1 MQTEKIFFDRGEMPR
16 MRLKDR
22 FAFLISALSVVF
34 MLAAPPAQ
42 AQDDRMDRLEKE
54 VEGLKKENEALKNR
68 VDAVEGEGEEIKH
81 GLGVLSKLVEVSGY
95 ADTEFTFTDNENEN
109 NRFRIRH
116 LSLFFTKD
124 IQKEW
129 KLFTE
134 IEFEDAP
141 RIESNI
147 ASDVVNKS
155 QGTIFVE
162 QMYIEYHPKVT
173 WDLRFG
179 RFLTPAGI
187 WSIYHY
193 PPYVPTQT
201 GPLFYKVIFPEVSDG
216 VQLRN
221 SFTVMDSA
229 LDTHL
234 YVANGGGN
242 PGRLDRNQNK
252 AAGFRLNYALLGGV
266 SAGASYYRDKDNSDV
281 MRNSYGAHL
290 LAYYGPSLKI
300 QAEYALRHNKPEGS
314 DSFYDKG
321 FYVLAAYDIDK
332 WTVAGRYD
340 WYDENSSDPK
350 KDQYR
355 YTGALNY
362 HFAHNV
368 VAKAELSRYLF
379 DDPAKKDF
387 NEFILAIVVAI
398 GDL

>member
-1 MQTEKIFFDRGEMPR
+1 

-22 FAFLISALSVVF
+22 FTFLILALSAVF
-34 MLAAPPAQ
+34 ILAALPVQ
-42 AQDDRMDRLEKE
+42 AQEDRIDRLEKE
-54 VEGLKKENEALKNR
+54 VEGLKKENEALKDR
-68 VDAVEGEGEEIKH
+68 VDAVEAEGEEIKH
-81 GLGVLSKLVEVSGY
+81 GVGTLSRLVEVSGY
-95 ADTEFTFTDNENEN
+95 ADAEFTFTDNEAEN

-124 IQKEW
+124 IQREW

-141 RIESNI
+141 RIESNT
-147 ASDVVNKS
+147 ASDTVNKS
-155 QGTIFVE
+155 QGTLFVE
-162 QMYIEYHPKVT
+162 QMYIEYHPRVT
-173 WDLRFG
+173 WDLRVG

-187 WSIYHY
+187 WAIYHY

-221 SFTVMDSA
+221 SFTIKDSA

-252 AAGFRLNYALLGGV
+252 AVGLRVNYEFLGGV
-266 SAGASYYRDKDNSDV
+266 SAGASYYREKDNSDL
-281 MRNSYGAHL
+281 MRNSYGVHL
-290 LAYYGPSLKI
+290 LVNYGPSLRF
-300 QAEYALRHNKPEGS
+300 QAEYALRHNSPEGA

-321 FYVLAAYDIDK
+321 LYALAAYDIGR

-340 WYDENSSDPK
+340 WYDENSSDPQ
-350 KDQYR
+350 KDQFR

-368 VAKAELSRYLF
+368 IGKAEYSKYVF
-379 DDPAKKDF
+379 DDPSKKDF
-387 NEFILAIVVAI
+387 NEFIMAIVVAI